1 MKSKIKDVWV
11 SENRTEEKWASG
23 FWFVFVEFLRAQ
35 GAVLKEVERKKER
48 KLVIGW
54 QERNKRSVIWGTTV
68 VVWCGVPQCCH
79 QFLKLRHMEH

>member
-1 MKSKIKDVWV
+1 MGKWV
-11 SENRTEEKWASG
+11 LVCFCGIPQGTGGCTERSRK
-23 FWFVFVEFLRAQ
+23 
-35 GAVLKEVERKKER
+35 KERKKER

-79 QFLKLRHMEH
+79 QFLKLNTEMLLMV